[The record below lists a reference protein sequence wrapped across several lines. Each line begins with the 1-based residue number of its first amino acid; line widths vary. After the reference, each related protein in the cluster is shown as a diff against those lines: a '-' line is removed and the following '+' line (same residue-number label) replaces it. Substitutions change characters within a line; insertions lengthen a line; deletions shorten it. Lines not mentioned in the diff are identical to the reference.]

1 MLQKPMDVLEQF
13 PVRKKRQQKQA
24 FRASVQ
30 QYAESLGYECKE
42 EKGSFGSVNVVL
54 GDSAK
59 AKFLVTAHYDT
70 CARFPVPNLITPCS
84 FWGYLGYQILV
95 ALIILLPIFLSSLV
109 VGLLTG
115 SGLAARLV
123 GFVMLYVAIILMLVG
138 PANKNNANDNTSGVV
153 TVLEMARNMP
163 QELREQ
169 VCFVLFDLEEA
180 GLWGSSSYRSKH
192 KKESNDQIVLN
203 VDCVGDGD
211 LIMLFP
217 KKKIRK
223 NLELMEKLKQSCGSY
238 GNKQVTILE
247 EGFSTYPSDQSN
259 FPYGVGICALRQGKF
274 GPYLSRIHTP
284 KDTILE
290 EANVQ
295 LLSKTLTEIIRNY

>member
-1 MLQKPMDVLEQF
+1 MIQKPMDVLNQF
-13 PVRKKRQQKQA
+13 PVRKKRCQKQA
-24 FRASVQ
+24 FRAAVQ
-30 QYAESLGYECKE
+30 PYAESLGYSYKE

-70 CARFPVPNLITPCS
+70 CARLPVPNLITPCS
-84 FWGYLGYQILV
+84 FWGYAGYQLLV
-95 ALIILLPIFLSSLV
+95 TLLMFLPV
-109 VGLLTG
+109 FAVAFAVGMLTG
-115 SGLAARLV
+115 NGLAARLV
-123 GFVMLYVAIILMLVG
+123 GLILLYVVMILLFCG
-138 PANKNNANDNTSGVV
+138 PANKHNANDNTSGVV
-153 TVLEMARNMP
+153 TVLEMARTMP

-169 VCFVLFDLEEA
+169 VCFILFDLEEA

-217 KKKIRK
+217 RKKLRK
-223 NLELMEKLKQSCGSY
+223 NKEMLEKLKRYSGIY
-238 GNKQVTILE
+238 GNKRVTVHE
-247 EGFSTYPSDQSN
+247 EGFSVYPSDQAN

-274 GPYLSRIHTP
+274 GPYMNRIHTP
-284 KDTILE
+284 KDTVLE
-290 EANVQ
+290 ESNIQ
-295 LLSKTLTEIIRNY
+295 LLSDTLTNIIRNY

>member
-1 MLQKPMDVLEQF
+1 MSEKIVLMDGYSILNRAFYGVPELTNADGLHTNGIYGFLNILFKILEEEKPGLLCVAFDVKE
-13 PVRKKRQQKQA
+13 PT
-24 FRASVQ
+24 FRHKM
-30 QYAESLGYECKE
+30 YAEY
-42 EKGSFGSVNVVL
+42 KGTR
-54 GDSAK
+54 K
-59 AKFLVTAHYDT
+59 
-70 CARFPVPNLITPCS
+70 P
-84 FWGYLGYQILV
+84 
-95 ALIILLPIFLSSLV
+95 
-109 VGLLTG
+109 
-115 SGLAARLV
+115 
-123 GFVMLYVAIILMLVG
+123 
-138 PANKNNANDNTSGVV
+138 
-153 TVLEMARNMP
+153 MP

-238 GNKQVTILE
+238 GNKQVTIHE
-247 EGFSTYPSDQSN
+247 EGFCTYPSDQSN

>member
-1 MLQKPMDVLEQF
+1 M
-13 PVRKKRQQKQA
+13 
-24 FRASVQ
+24 
-30 QYAESLGYECKE
+30 
-42 EKGSFGSVNVVL
+42 
-54 GDSAK
+54 
-59 AKFLVTAHYDT
+59 
-70 CARFPVPNLITPCS
+70 
-84 FWGYLGYQILV
+84 
-95 ALIILLPIFLSSLV
+95 
-109 VGLLTG
+109 
-115 SGLAARLV
+115 
-123 GFVMLYVAIILMLVG
+123 
-138 PANKNNANDNTSGVV
+138 
-153 TVLEMARNMP
+153 
-163 QELREQ
+163 
-169 VCFVLFDLEEA
+169 
-180 GLWGSSSYRSKH
+180 
-192 KKESNDQIVLN
+192 LN

-238 GNKQVTILE
+238 GNKQVTIHE